1 MNLLDTLLQEL
12 LGKKGNSPGASN
24 PAQSLPPAAMPFPP
38 AVPQGNPGL
47 QPTQAGPQPPQ
58 ALPGAPT
65 EGPEVAV
72 SASTLPVHK
81 GMFGV
86 KGTLRD
92 IIGALGDGILISNG
106 QNPIYSARRKL
117 ENEQDALQDFET
129 APDLSAR
136 RMMQVDPDKGY
147 AMMSDMEK
155 RSVAKETAQAAAKSA
170 RLTAQ
175 SKGFGILGGLAGT
188 LNKNNYKQQ
197 MGIIRRVAD
206 DYGIELPDSPAEY
219 DEEYAKNLSMMGVER
234 YKQIRS
240 GQMQDDL
247 ESKKIDRVQR
257 RQANANYRDAALKNA
272 DDREEIARDRNEI
285 SRSKNEISRSKK
297 DKGGVTAPRG
307 LPPGWTRGPDGTPID
322 AQGRPARR
330 IK

>member
-1 MNLLDTLLQEL
+1 MEDPEI
-12 LGKKGNSPGASN
+12 GAST
-24 PAQSLPPAAMPFPP
+24 S
-38 AVPQGNPGL
+38 
-47 QPTQAGPQPPQ
+47 
-58 ALPGAPT
+58 
-65 EGPEVAV
+65 
-72 SASTLPVHK
+72 SLPVHK

-106 QNPIYSARRKL
+106 QKPIYSERRKL
-117 ENEQDALQDFET
+117 ENERDALQDFKT
-129 APDLSAR
+129 APELSAR
-136 RMMQVDPDKGY
+136 RLMEVDPDKGY
-147 AMMSDMEK
+147 AMMSDMDK
-155 RSVAKETAQAAAKSA
+155 RATAKETAQASAKNA

-197 MGIIRRVAD
+197 MAIIRRVAD

-240 GQMQDDL
+240 DQIQDDL
-247 ESKKIDRVQR
+247 ESKASDRIQR
-257 RQANANYRDAALKNA
+257 RQATANYRGAVLRNA
-272 DDREEIARDRNEI
+272 DDREAIAIDRNEI
-285 SRSKNEISRSKK
+285 SRNKK
-297 DKGGVTAPRG
+297 DKGGVTAPKG
-307 LPPGWTRGPDGTPID
+307 LPPGWSRGPDGTPID

-330 IK
+330 IN